1 MVVQVNVKLDEK
13 ILKEIEELL
22 KKKYVKTKKEA
33 FEKVLLLLI
42 RHYKAS
48 EITEKINIIREG
60 TEELPSVTKAIIE
73 SHEEENSE

>member
-1 MVVQVNVKLDEK
+1 MVVRVNIKLDEK

-33 FEKVLLLLI
+33 FEKALLLLI
-42 RHYKAS
+42 RQYKAS
-48 EITEKINIIREG
+48 EIAEKINMIREG

-73 SHEEENSE
+73 SHKEENSK